1 MLIQIDT
8 MLDNTEVR
16 LLKQICRLSLY
27 LRSWYIG

>member
-8 MLDNTEVR
+8 MLDNTAVR